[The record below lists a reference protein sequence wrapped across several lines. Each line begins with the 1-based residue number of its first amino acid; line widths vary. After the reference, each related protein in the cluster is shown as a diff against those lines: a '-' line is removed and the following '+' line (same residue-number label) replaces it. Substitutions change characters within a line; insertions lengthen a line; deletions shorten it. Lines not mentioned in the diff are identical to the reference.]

1 MQERQLEQK
10 KLAKDETDKAPA
22 TNSISLNGLA
32 AALNQNSS
40 SAASHSVSNGISVQN
55 GNGATANVTLNKS
68 KKANPPPPP
77 PQKIIK
83 QVSLPVGLIDK
94 PPHTPAPDY
103 DSITSLNDL
112 NGHNGQDNGRQF
124 NQQQFNQHNGHVQQ
138 NGGSNGVSPQTKGTM
153 GRVAATEMQRASGNA
168 AEMESIE
175 SFKMTH
181 PASPIPHPPPVYFSE
196 RRSGPP
202 TMKKIQ
208 RPISVIVGEYG
219 NGTRKEP
226 TKFDF
231 IEGRDDLRKG
241 NGEDVG
247 VRLKNELEQTLSRSN
262 LRKRNEMNV
271 SFKNK

>member
-22 TNSISLNGLA
+22 TNTISLNGLA
-32 AALNQNSS
+32 AALNQNST
-40 SAASHSVSNGISVQN
+40 SVTSLPVLNGSNGNSVQN
-55 GNGATANVTLNKS
+55 GNSATLIVGSNKS
-68 KKANPPPPP
+68 KKAPPIP
-77 PQKIIK
+77 PQKIVK

-112 NGHNGQDNGRQF
+112 NGHNGQENGRQF
-124 NQQQFNQHNGHVQQ
+124 AQNSHVQQFNQTNGHVQQ
-138 NGGSNGVSPQTKGTM
+138 NGVVPQTKGTM
-153 GRVAATEMQRASGNA
+153 GRVAASEMQKASGNA

-181 PASPIPHPPPVYFSE
+181 PASSIPHPPPVYFSE

-226 TKFDF
+226 TRFDF
-231 IEGRDDLRKG
+231 IEGRDDHMGKG
-241 NGEDVG
+241 KGED
-247 VRLKNELEQTLSRSN
+247 NSR
-262 LRKRNEMNV
+262 
-271 SFKNK
+271 